1 MKALQQFLRPEF
13 INRVDAVITFNRL
26 SEENF
31 HGIARINAERL
42 VVPEGERHHLH
53 LRRRTGGA
61 FDEEVLL
68 PDLRARNLRRTIQ
81 KELEDP
87 MATQIIDSYE
97 NPVTQIRATAEND
110 AVKLYCL

>member
-1 MKALQQFLRPEF
+1 MALL
-13 INRVDAVITFNRL
+13 THK
-26 SEENF
+26 SYS
-31 HGIARINAERL
+31 
-42 VVPEGERHHLH
+42 
-53 LRRRTGGA
+53 RTYG
-61 FDEEVLL
+61 
-68 PDLRARNLRRTIQ
+68 ARNLRRTIQ